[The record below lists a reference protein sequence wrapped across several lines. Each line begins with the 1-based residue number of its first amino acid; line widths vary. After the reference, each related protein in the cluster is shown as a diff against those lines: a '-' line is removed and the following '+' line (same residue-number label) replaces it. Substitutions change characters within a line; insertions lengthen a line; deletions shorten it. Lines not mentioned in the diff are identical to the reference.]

1 MKKNRRNFLKNVA
14 LNSAGIGLL
23 GSIPNSLQAHKSI
36 IAKSETLKT
45 WAQPRLK
52 FAVIGMN
59 HGHIYSMTEA
69 IKRGGGELVSYFAK
83 EAELNATFGKR
94 YPNAKQAK
102 SELEILENKEI
113 KLVLSAGIP
122 VERAPLGIR
131 VMKAG
136 KDYMSDKPGITTLKQ
151 LAQVRKVQKET
162 GQIYTI
168 VYSERLE
175 NRATI
180 KAGEL
185 VKAGAIGKVVQTIG
199 LGPHRM
205 RPESRPDW
213 FFDMNQVGGIITDI
227 ASHQFDQ
234 FLHFTNSTEA
244 KILAAQVKNVNHPQ
258 YAGFEDFGDAMVQG
272 NGGSGY
278 IRIDWFSPEGLNTWG
293 DGRLTILGTEGFIE
307 IRKNIDIARYD
318 SGSHLYMANGK
329 ETIHMDCKGVELPFG
344 HQMVDDVLNRTN
356 TAMTQEHCFLTM
368 ELALKAQKLGLKNYN
383 S

>member
-1 MKKNRRNFLKNVA
+1 MNNNRRDFLKKVV
-14 LNSAGIGLL
+14 LNSAGVGLL
-23 GSIPNSLQAHKSI
+23 GAIPNSIEAHKSI
-36 IAKSETLKT
+36 IVKPNTLKI
-45 WAQPRLK
+45 WEKPRLK

-69 IKRGGGELVSYFAK
+69 IKRGGGELVSFYAK
-83 EAELNATFGKR
+83 EAELNATYAKR
-94 YPNAKQAK
+94 YPEAKQAK
-102 SELEILENKEI
+102 SELEILENKDI

-131 VMKAG
+131 VMQAG

-151 LAQVRKVQKET
+151 LAKVRKVQKET

-175 NRATI
+175 NRATV
-180 KAGEL
+180 KASEL
-185 VKAGAIGKVVQTIG
+185 VQAGAIGKVVQTIG

-205 RPESRPDW
+205 RTETRPDW

-244 KILAAQVKNVNHPQ
+244 KVLAAQVKNVNHPQ
-258 YAGFEDFGDAMVQG
+258 YPGFEDFGDAMVQG

-293 DGRLTILGTEGFIE
+293 DGRLTILGTEGYIE
-307 IRKNIDIARYD
+307 IRKNIDIAKHD
-318 SGSHLYMANGK
+318 SGNHLYLVDNK
-329 ETIHMDCKGVELPFG
+329 ETVHMDCKDIELPFG
-344 HQMVDDVLNRTN
+344 SQMVDDVLNRTN
-356 TAMTQEHCFLTM
+356 TAMSQEHCFLTM
-368 ELALKAQKLGLKNYN
+368 ELALKAQKLGLKTY
-383 S
+383 